1 MAFGGTRVTLEPLDI
16 YPCSV
21 PVTKPGDDV
30 DASRG
35 KRALTPIDHVLGRLD
50 SAVNAKI
57 VEKTRVPR
65 WRVKETAPPDPD
77 KLDSTIASLVS
88 DMRGTFE
95 LMHLRL
101 DVPHASTT
109 GPDDDAGKTNF
120 RQIRFVERF
129 PVFFSEPKKPT
140 PTFDFETKTWT
151 RDTFPGVHPRAREDV
166 YALER
171 WLKAFVRLK
180 SYEGAISHE
189 SDDEKCEMS
198 RKQKC
203 LQNALKA
210 HTLVFDVLV
219 QHVATECRDRAD
231 LLTRVF
237 THNSTLLELKLTLDM
252 APKVVEAV
260 AERNIANKKLII
272 SETENEN
279 LREELTLA
287 NSTIE
292 NLNTQHE
299 LERSDWFTKN
309 LSLSHKLLTVVTDD
323 VEAREA
329 SAMAHRRENELR
341 LKLRATKNDGEKN
354 KNSAVLLRWRV
365 LHDGVC
371 GRDLMTRR
379 NRNQA
384 EIIRRIRD
392 ATVVDLLVDELTGDQ
407 CLAMANAEIEKL
419 QSKASSDKFTIE
431 SLRREILEMTL
442 SANEARTTHETTLT
456 AAYDATDKVTKEL
469 GEAIGARDDARFAAR
484 EARGEIIS
492 LSERLGKINSELL
505 ASQKETAALREI
517 SSDAVA
523 RAEQI
528 QKHSDTL
535 QTELNLTTETLRVR
549 EHLSESAR
557 AATKGRVRAFKKLI
571 RKIELETKLTIDGN
585 DDQGIDPVAAPEDVC
600 LVTVYTNLSSVSL
613 KACEL
618 LNNLRKDRD
627 RILVETGS
635 LTTRLAVC
643 TRDAFTSA
651 ATSSRLKSELKDC
664 EQQRETLDM
673 KSRALEDKLGKREA
687 ELKQR
692 ADEIDDLNTEVGG
705 ISQKLG
711 DVESLRRL
719 FADTRDKLSNA
730 ETTVV
735 DMTSE
740 GLVSRVE
747 NASLRAKVREIDYK
761 LSSERTRRLETDT
774 ANKRLQTTVD
784 ALRARLLVM
793 SEARDCL
800 AAETVALDLKH
811 TIDIDERDNAIESRN
826 DAISTSDALRKQL
839 TIQRQK
845 TEKETLLR
853 DIADA
858 EGFIKAS
865 QQEEIRVLAELKQ
878 CQALYEDVNDTWTG
892 DRGALQGL
900 LEFITTTRIEMDAAH
915 KSIESTKCTALDS
928 LAKTRRKKLVYAQR
942 QKDAATQCDEG
953 HTNCGRTIRP
963 TTLGFK
969 VTQFRV

>member
-1 MAFGGTRVTLEPLDI
+1 
-16 YPCSV
+16 
-21 PVTKPGDDV
+21 
-30 DASRG
+30 
-35 KRALTPIDHVLGRLD
+35 
-50 SAVNAKI
+50 
-57 VEKTRVPR
+57 
-65 WRVKETAPPDPD
+65 
-77 KLDSTIASLVS
+77 
-88 DMRGTFE
+88 
-95 LMHLRL
+95 
-101 DVPHASTT
+101 
-109 GPDDDAGKTNF
+109 
-120 RQIRFVERF
+120 
-129 PVFFSEPKKPT
+129 
-140 PTFDFETKTWT
+140 
-151 RDTFPGVHPRAREDV
+151 
-166 YALER
+166 
-171 WLKAFVRLK
+171 
-180 SYEGAISHE
+180 
-189 SDDEKCEMS
+189 
-198 RKQKC
+198 
-203 LQNALKA
+203 
-210 HTLVFDVLV
+210 
-219 QHVATECRDRAD
+219 
-231 LLTRVF
+231 
-237 THNSTLLELKLTLDM
+237 
-252 APKVVEAV
+252 
-260 AERNIANKKLII
+260 
-272 SETENEN
+272 
-279 LREELTLA
+279 
-287 NSTIE
+287 
-292 NLNTQHE
+292 
-299 LERSDWFTKN
+299 
-309 LSLSHKLLTVVTDD
+309 
-323 VEAREA
+323 
-329 SAMAHRRENELR
+329 
-341 LKLRATKNDGEKN
+341 
-354 KNSAVLLRWRV
+354 
-365 LHDGVC
+365 
-371 GRDLMTRR
+371 
-379 NRNQA
+379 
-384 EIIRRIRD
+384 
-392 ATVVDLLVDELTGDQ
+392 
-407 CLAMANAEIEKL
+407 
-419 QSKASSDKFTIE
+419 
-431 SLRREILEMTL
+431 
-442 SANEARTTHETTLT
+442 
-456 AAYDATDKVTKEL
+456 
-469 GEAIGARDDARFAAR
+469 
-484 EARGEIIS
+484 
-492 LSERLGKINSELL
+492 
-505 ASQKETAALREI
+505 
-517 SSDAVA
+517 
-523 RAEQI
+523 
-528 QKHSDTL
+528 
-535 QTELNLTTETLRVR
+535 
-549 EHLSESAR
+549 
-557 AATKGRVRAFKKLI
+557 
-571 RKIELETKLTIDGN
+571 
-585 DDQGIDPVAAPEDVC
+585 
-600 LVTVYTNLSSVSL
+600 
-613 KACEL
+613 
-618 LNNLRKDRD
+618 
-627 RILVETGS
+627 
-635 LTTRLAVC
+635 
-643 TRDAFTSA
+643 
-651 ATSSRLKSELKDC
+651 
-664 EQQRETLDM
+664 M